1 MTVRRD
7 WSEARQKVDEEGRC
21 RVCLRGDKKLEAA
34 HILGRRYDR
43 PRVEGSTTKV
53 LLVHRLSVI
62 PMCSECH
69 YAYDSHRLSIL
80 KYLTP
85 EEQVRAV
92 QDAGTIELA
101 RRRLDPL
108 DYTPEIQKARAGG
121 VTFVDEPHGGRL

>member
-7 WSEARQKVDEEGRC
+7 WSDARQKVDAEGRC

-80 KYLTP
+80 KYLTS

-92 QDAGTIELA
+92 EDAGSIELA

-108 DYTPEIQKARAGG
+108 DYTPSIRAARAVARDLEEMPEAGA
-121 VTFVDEPHGGRL
+121 